1 MKILFVRHAA
11 AVDHENFKGASDLD
25 RPLTKEGRSKAETVF
40 KRLAE
45 VYHKP
50 GIILSS
56 EAVRARQ
63 TAEILAKCL
72 GNNEVV
78 TTNILNPGCCIE
90 SFEEMVKMHIKKY
103 ESMAVVGHEPDFSGI
118 ISALVS
124 DGSLRIDVK
133 KASCIEVDVNSILK
147 GVLTF
152 AIPPKWM
159 IHE

>member
-11 AVDHENFKGASDLD
+11 AVDHGDFKGGGDLD
-25 RPLTKEGRSKAETVF
+25 RPLTKEGRSKAEAAF

-50 GIILSS
+50 GGILSS

-63 TAEILAKCL
+63 TAEILGKCL
-72 GNNEVV
+72 GDTEVV
-78 TTNILNPGCCIE
+78 TTNLLNPGCTID
-90 SFEEMVKMHIKKY
+90 SFKEILKTYAKKY
-103 ESMAVVGHEPDFSGI
+103 ESMAVVGHEPDFSEI

-124 DGSLRIDVK
+124 DGSLRIEVK
-133 KASCIEVDVNSILK
+133 KASCIEVDVNSIFK

-152 AIPPKWM
+152 AVPPKWM
-159 IHE
+159 IQG